1 MIRRD
6 IKLAVAQVQRIN
18 TLTEQGL
25 DLVGYLPGLTTADR
39 PALGNRIGTIY
50 ASTGTA
56 PLRLKVAHAPFPQV
70 TGVIHELPR
79 NGQIQLPGWS
89 GWIDDDLPGLV
100 TVHQPRERPVL
111 PAPLQPAKELQQ
123 DFLASKISKEDY
135 QARYNQLQVELLQAQ
150 LNIDIGTLNKL
161 ISAPGF
167 SDIRSDLER
176 LKDEAQPLIDEMNK
190 LVQTVQTG
198 VVDPQEFQS
207 RYTEVKNAFTQLDQ
221 LLTKAATSK
230 IVEAANKVAVENG
243 YDLVLR
249 AKNVII
255 YRNTAKLTDITDQ
268 VKHELASYLKQ

>member
-1 MIRRD
+1 MSKAGTVI
-6 IKLAVAQVQRIN
+6 AVIALIVAVVAIVIPFVLPTGEGGVSTDDFSALKAQVNDLASKVQAASPLKIAYIN
-18 TLTEQGL
+18 AEDAFTVFTDAVKDLRQKAL
-25 DLVGYLPGLTTADR
+25 DKQAEIVR
-39 PALGNRIGTIY
+39 
-50 ASTGTA
+50 
-56 PLRLKVAHAPFPQV
+56 
-70 TGVIHELPR
+70 
-79 NGQIQLPGWS
+79 
-89 GWIDDDLPGLV
+89 
-100 TVHQPRERPVL
+100 
-111 PAPLQPAKELQQ
+111 LQQ

-135 QARYNQLQVELLQAQ
+135 QAKYNQLQVELLQAQ
-150 LNIDIGTLNKL
+150 LNIDVGTLNKL